1 MIQITVVC
9 SFIIYNVLEEKKM
22 KKLFIPI
29 ISLLAVASLVGCN
42 NKEEV
47 VDYSDLKI
55 ACPSGAPALT
65 LYDIYNKENVEIN
78 ADANNIAAYMSPT
91 SDKDIIIAP
100 TNLIVG
106 KVMKA
111 NAPFKL
117 AAVVTAGNFYLAST
131 GLDDND
137 TFDKD
142 DYVVLFQQNSL
153 PDKLFQHLYGTD
165 FTNLHYVTAA
175 SDAAKCLIS
184 GKNEADNKATV
195 EYVLVPQPALTPA
208 LVKAKENRADIADK
222 IKVAKNLQNDYLEK
236 NPGQSITQASIFVK
250 DTNDEAKIKKVNKF
264 LEDVSTKVNGLVDG
278 TTNLDDYLSSLSD
291 TELTSKFG
299 APNLTV
305 LKKVVKENSLNLCY
319 KVGKDNKASIDGFLK
334 NLGFTSEETSEGL
347 YW

>member
-1 MIQITVVC
+1 
-9 SFIIYNVLEEKKM
+9 M

-29 ISLLAVASLVGCN
+29 ISLLAVGSLIGCN
-42 NKEEV
+42 NVEEP

-55 ACPSGAPALT
+55 ACPSGAPALS
-65 LYDIYNKENVEIN
+65 LYDIYNSSNVEIN
-78 ADANNIAAYMSPT
+78 ADANNVAAYLSET
-91 SDKDIIIAP
+91 SDKDIVIAP

-106 KVMKA
+106 KVMKGG
-111 NAPFKL
+111 APFKL

-165 FTNLHYVTAA
+165 FSNLHYVTAA

-184 GKNEADNKATV
+184 GKNESDNKATV

-208 LVKAKENRADIADK
+208 LVKAKENRSDMADK
-222 IKVAKNLQNDYLEK
+222 IKVTKDLQSDYVAKNPDQH
-236 NPGQSITQASIFVK
+236 ITQASIFVRNT
-250 DTNDEAKIKKVNKF
+250 DDEAKIKKVNKF
-264 LEDVSTKVNGLVDG
+264 LEDVSTKINGLIDG
-278 TTNLDDYLSSLSD
+278 TTNLDDYLSSLAD
-291 TELTSKFG
+291 AELTSKFG

-319 KVGKDNKASIDGFLK
+319 KNGKDEKASIDSFLK
-334 NLGFTSEETSEGL
+334 NLGFTNEDTSEGL